1 MNFGNSVIM
10 QSENAEKLPT
20 AVLESAKSACA
31 SLLPAKSRWLYE
43 KTYEFYNW
51 CTEQNITNYTEPVL
65 LAYFSTVVQRAL
77 TASLQDIDIGK
88 FNKLIMFIKS
98 QTEGY
103 EPKKSKVLEK
113 EQIQRFISDAPNNLF
128 LMTKVSQ

>member
-1 MNFGNSVIM
+1 M
-10 QSENAEKLPT
+10 
-20 AVLESAKSACA
+20 
-31 SLLPAKSRWLYE
+31 
-43 KTYEFYNW
+43 
-51 CTEQNITNYTEPVL
+51 L

-128 LMTKVSQ
+128 LMTKVSQWRNLNL